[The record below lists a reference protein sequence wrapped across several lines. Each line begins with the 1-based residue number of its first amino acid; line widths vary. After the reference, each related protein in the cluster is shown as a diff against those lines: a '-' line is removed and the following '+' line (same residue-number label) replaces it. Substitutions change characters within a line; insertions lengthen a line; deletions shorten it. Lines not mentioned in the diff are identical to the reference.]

1 MIQQML
7 QAKTRK
13 NKCET
18 VKYAAK
24 VVECRLKDLQ
34 TKHEQGREQQVVIES
49 WQEQEGEV
57 DMRGYLPTEDARV
70 KVLPSGVIS
79 SGGADRQQAIVTAS
93 RQKKRH
99 RKS

>member
-1 MIQQML
+1 MIQQLL
-7 QAKTRK
+7 QARTRK
-13 NKCET
+13 NTCET

-34 TKHEQGREQQVVIES
+34 ATCEEGRKQKVVIES

-57 DMRGYLPTEDARV
+57 GMRGYLPTEDARV
-70 KVLPSGVIS
+70 KVLPSGAIS

-93 RQKKRH
+93 RQEKRH
-99 RKS
+99 RNS